1 MLKNAS
7 YYENCVYVYIL
18 HFLSKGAHAHCV
30 HGVSLS
36 VNVCSKTCYI
46 WFIYTLGSCYIFVFS
61 ICSVCINIYYVF
73 CCNGK

>member
-1 MLKNAS
+1 MFTFFISYLKVCTLIVSMMLS
-7 YYENCVYVYIL
+7 V
-18 HFLSKGAHAHCV
+18 
-30 HGVSLS
+30 VSLS